1 MLNSSRL
8 SRTYLSSFEDAR
20 DAEKKADALRDQIT
34 ALKNEL
40 AISKRNRRRLLVFPV
55 NSDGVGS
62 ISSLRGLGIDGT
74 SYDDGGSGG
83 GDAAAVAET
92 ARIAYVAAYVDTKD
106 AAEGE
111 RRLLTET
118 LSDQQQQQQQ
128 ALDRAL
134 ERNSTDELRKKMDG
148 KLKKTKACN
157 LSIVVISTSIEL
169 LPTPCDAEYLS
180 PWHGNMVTLTAL
192 SRHIGNPWTNFI
204 ERIKNLSPNFQK
216 I

>member
-20 DAEKKADALRDQIT
+20 DAEKKADALRDTIT

-83 GDAAAVAET
+83 GGGDAAAVAET
-92 ARIAYVAAYVDTKD
+92 ARIAYVAAYVDAKD

-118 LSDQQQQQQQ
+118 LSDQQQQQQQQQ

-148 KLKKTKACN
+148 K
-157 LSIVVISTSIEL
+157 
-169 LPTPCDAEYLS
+169 
-180 PWHGNMVTLTAL
+180 
-192 SRHIGNPWTNFI
+192 
-204 ERIKNLSPNFQK
+204 
-216 I
+216 

>member
-8 SRTYLSSFEDAR
+8 SRTYLSFFEDAR

-74 SYDDGGSGG
+74 SYDDGGSGGGG

-148 KLKKTKACN
+148 KLKKQKLAIC
-157 LSIVVISTSIEL
+157 LSWS
-169 LPTPCDAEYLS
+169 YLHRLS
-180 PWHGNMVTLTAL
+180 YFLHRAMQNTCRHGMVT
-192 SRHIGNPWTNFI
+192 W
-204 ERIKNLSPNFQK
+204 
-216 I
+216 